1 MNDRQNAIETAKAGL
16 RRVLRQLEEALGVRD
31 AYPVAM
37 RIAGAMDACD
47 FLYRGEAERRPETAE

>member
-16 RRVLRQLEEALGVRD
+16 RSVLRQLEEALGVRD
-31 AYPVAM
+31 AYPVTV

-47 FLYRGEAERRPETAE
+47 LLYRDEAERRPDTAE